1 MSVETR
7 RVLIET
13 EKASVFEPCRRS
25 LDDTPPKEEDTRRKK
40 IAQTIVRE
48 QQRQYDWL
56 DRHDRKREIVSERDT
71 PMKNRFDGKDKRIA
85 IPAPV
90 GPTGLVT
97 KKIPLEGKA
106 VYTKVDELKQWDA
119 HLAGGRSGTPAEWP
133 NCWRKTKKEIAEE
146 LAAAE
151 NRASRASSR
160 ANSRPTTSGTRVSLS
175 LIHI

>member
-1 MSVETR
+1 MLV
-7 RVLIET
+7 ET

-25 LDDTPPKEEDTRRKK
+25 VDDTPPKEEDTRRKK

-56 DRHDRKREIVSERDT
+56 DKHDRKREIVSERDT

-90 GPTGLVT
+90 GPMGLVT

-106 VYTKVDELKQWDA
+106 VYTKVDELRQWDH
-119 HLAGGRSGTPAEWP
+119 HLSNGRQGTPAEWP
-133 NCWRKTKKEIAEE
+133 NCWRKTKKELAEE

-160 ANSRPTTSGTRVSLS
+160 ANSRPATSGTRVSFAVADDRLM
-175 LIHI
+175 